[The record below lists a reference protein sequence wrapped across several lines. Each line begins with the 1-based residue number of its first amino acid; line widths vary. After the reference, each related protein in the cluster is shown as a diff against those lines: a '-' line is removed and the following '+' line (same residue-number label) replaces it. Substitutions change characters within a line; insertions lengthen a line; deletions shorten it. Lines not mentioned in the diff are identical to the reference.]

1 MKGLFMVPAATNP
14 KWAQLVKGEVSY
26 NYKFLAL
33 KIALTRYQN
42 KVKFNEAPLNDVIK
56 ELVEFFQK
64 NEALLA
70 DDIKTIFG

>member
-1 MKGLFMVPAATNP
+1 MIPAASNP
-14 KWAQLVKGEVSY
+14 NWAKLVKGEVSY
-26 NYKFLAL
+26 TFKCLAL

-42 KVKFNEAPLNDVIK
+42 RVKFNDAGLNETID
-56 ELVEFFQK
+56 ELIGFFKK